1 MKRHRHIHHLPIR
14 PAQEEER
21 KRMNQEKNDHGSAD
35 QDKVCKQKRKTYRN
49 HVLVGSSGC
58 ICRPCDSVWQ
68 DCDHFEEHS
77 EELFAFAGK
86 KVSEKCFKGS
96 TSFPNECNIDTEEE
110 KEEEEEEIYGPSRNI
125 SNDAMVEFDI
135 KPEKSARYDMHTLLS
150 SQRGMIEKI
159 LRDELRERNDAR
171 VFFGLTIDFSSHF
184 ANGYSFVDRK
194 SRQQNFDTPLKN
206 LHSEHDVSF
215 CIEKAWLF

>member
-1 MKRHRHIHHLPIR
+1 M
-14 PAQEEER
+14 
-21 KRMNQEKNDHGSAD
+21 
-35 QDKVCKQKRKTYRN
+35 
-49 HVLVGSSGC
+49 
-58 ICRPCDSVWQ
+58 
-68 DCDHFEEHS
+68 F
-77 EELFAFAGK
+77 GK
-86 KVSEKCFKGS
+86 KYFFS
-96 TSFPNECNIDTEEE
+96 NDNNRD
-110 KEEEEEEIYGPSRNI
+110 KEEEEEEEEEDETCAPSRAI
-125 SNDAMVEFDI
+125 FIDAMVEFDI
-135 KPEKSARYDMHTLLS
+135 KAEKSTRYDMHTFPS
-150 SQRGMIEKI
+150 SQGGMIEKI